1 LERSPVQSSQKRLG
15 TLAFGADVEG
25 RDLSAARSGALGDL
39 AADLDMLSCRLSA
52 FGLLFV
58 GLFTTFAI

>member
-1 LERSPVQSSQKRLG
+1 
-15 TLAFGADVEG
+15 
-25 RDLSAARSGALGDL
+25 LSAARSGALGDPV
-39 AADLDMLSCRLSA
+39 ADLDMLSRRLSA

>member
-1 LERSPVQSSQKRLG
+1 
-15 TLAFGADVEG
+15 
-25 RDLSAARSGALGDL
+25 LSAPRSGASGDL
-39 AADLDMLSCRLSA
+39 AADLDMLSRRLSA